1 MRSHIPFVR
10 SLLASL
16 ATLSGVMAYAPAAA
30 AAPAPASGKPIN
42 FLFILAD
49 DMGWN
54 QTGYGGSTFYETPNI
69 DRIAHEGIRF
79 KNAYCAAPIC
89 TPSRAAILTGR
100 YPARIHLTE
109 YIPGDPYPWAK
120 LLPPDEVKMLP
131 LDEITIPEM
140 LKPKGYVSAMIGK
153 WHLAKDYNYTPGRPG
168 EPASQG
174 FDVEHLTVKPEDD
187 SNPNQD
193 AHHVVE
199 ITNEA
204 VKFIEANRD
213 RPFFCYVAHN
223 VVHRPIMEHA
233 DLIYKYREKPA
244 SDLAI
249 NNAIM
254 GAMIERMD
262 TGIGVLLQKL
272 DELGL
277 ADRTVVVFFSDN
289 GGYDKL
295 QAQDPL
301 RGGKSMV
308 YEGGVR
314 VPLAIR
320 WPGVVKPG
328 TVSDTPVIGCDF
340 FPTFAEIAGVK
351 SFDHA
356 IDGVSLVS
364 LLRGGPAPS
373 RDALFW
379 HYPHY
384 HRFNYQPSG
393 AIHVGDYKLIEWYER
408 SLTGGPHPVSL
419 FNLKNDPG
427 ETKDLADQM
436 PGLANQL
443 LSRLHQWRK
452 DVGAQDMTINPNF
465 DPKRAL
471 FWNSKVDP
479 NSATSIGQYY

>member
-1 MRSHIPFVR
+1 MRTRKLTSTLG
-10 SLLASL
+10 LLAMGLPAGL
-16 ATLSGVMAYAPAAA
+16 ALAAP
-30 AAPAPASGKPIN
+30 AAPAPAAKPTN

-69 DRIAHEGIRF
+69 DRIAREGIRF
-79 KNAYCAAPIC
+79 TRAYCAAPIC
-89 TPSRAAILTGR
+89 TPSRASILTGR

-120 LLPPDEVKMLP
+120 LLRPDEEKMLP
-131 LDEITIPEM
+131 LSEITIPEM

-174 FDVEHLTVKPEDD
+174 FDVEHLTVKPEED
-187 SNPNQD
+187 SNPNND

-204 VKFIEANRD
+204 VKFLEANRD

-233 DLIYKYREKPA
+233 DLIYKYREKQA

-262 TGIGVLLQKL
+262 TGIGVLLKKL

-277 ADRTVVVFFSDN
+277 ADHTVVVFFSDN

-295 QAQDPL
+295 QSQDPL
-301 RGGKSMV
+301 RGGKSML

-314 VPLAIR
+314 VPMAIR

-328 TVSDTPVIGCDF
+328 TVTDVPVIGCDF
-340 FPTFAEIAGVK
+340 FPTFAEIAGIT
-351 SFDHA
+351 SFSQK
-356 IDGVSLVS
+356 IDGVSLVP
-364 LLRGGPAPS
+364 LLRDGRAPA

-393 AIHVGDYKLIEWYER
+393 AIRVGDYKLIEWYER

-419 FNLKNDPG
+419 FNIKEDVA
-427 ETKDLADQM
+427 EAHDLADQM
-436 PGLANQL
+436 PDLANQL
-443 LSRLHQWRK
+443 WARLKQWRK
-452 DVGAQDMTINPNF
+452 DVGAQEMTINPHF
-465 DPKRAL
+465 DPARAL
-471 FWNSKVDP
+471 HWSPKVDP
-479 NSATSIGQYY
+479 NSATSLGLYY

>member
-1 MRSHIPFVR
+1 MRTRPLTSTLGLFALGLPACFTFGAPP
-10 SLLASL
+10 AS
-16 ATLSGVMAYAPAAA
+16 
-30 AAPAPASGKPIN
+30 APAPAKPLN

-54 QTGYGGSTFYETPNI
+54 QTGYGGSTYYETPNI
-69 DRIAHEGIRF
+69 DRIAREGVRF
-79 KNAYCAAPIC
+79 TNAYCAAPIC

-120 LLPPDEVKMLP
+120 LLAPDEEKMLP
-131 LDEITIPEM
+131 LAEVTIPEM
-140 LKPKGYVSAMIGK
+140 LKSKGYVSAQIGK
-153 WHLAKDYNYTPGRPG
+153 WHLARDYNYTPGRPG

-174 FDVEHLTVKPEDD
+174 FDFEHLTVKPEEDT
-187 SNPNQD
+187 NPNGD
-193 AHHVVE
+193 AHHTVE

-204 VKFIEANRD
+204 IKFLEANKD

-223 VVHRPIMEHA
+223 AVHRPIMEHP
-233 DLIYKYREKPA
+233 DLIYKYREKPN
-244 SDLAI
+244 SDRDI
-249 NNAIM
+249 NNPIM

-262 TGIGVLLQKL
+262 TGIGELLKKL
-272 DELGL
+272 DELGI
-277 ADRTVVVFFSDN
+277 ADRTVVFFFSDN

-328 TVSDTPVIGCDF
+328 TKSNVPVIGCDF
-340 FPTFAEIAGVK
+340 FPTIAELAGVK
-351 SFDHA
+351 SFEQKV
-356 IDGVSLVS
+356 DGVSLVP
-364 LLRGGPAPS
+364 LLRDGRPPA

-393 AIHVGDYKLIEWYER
+393 AIRVGDYKLIEWYES
-408 SLTGGPHPVSL
+408 SLTGGKHPVSL
-419 FNLKNDPG
+419 YNIKDDLG
-427 ETKDLADQM
+427 ETKDLADKM
-436 PGLANQL
+436 PDLANKL
-443 LSRLHQWRK
+443 WARLKQWRK
-452 DVGAQDMTINPNF
+452 DVGAQEMTVNPGF
-465 DPKRAL
+465 DPARAL
-471 FWNSKVDP
+471 FWSPKVNPD
-479 NSATSIGQYY
+479 SATALGQYY

>member
-1 MRSHIPFVR
+1 MPTKPITSTLG
-10 SLLASL
+10 LLAL
-16 ATLSGVMAYAPAAA
+16 GLPACLCLGASPA
-30 AAPAPASGKPIN
+30 NSPAPAKPLN

-54 QTGYGGSTFYETPNI
+54 QTGYSGSTFYETPNI
-69 DRIAHEGIRF
+69 DRIAREGIHF
-79 KNAYCAAPIC
+79 THAYAAASIC
-89 TPSRAAILTGR
+89 TPSRAAIMTGR

-109 YIPGDPYPWAK
+109 YIPGDPYPWAR
-120 LLPPDEVKMLP
+120 LRPPDEVKMLP
-131 LDEITIPEM
+131 LAEETIAEM

-153 WHLAKDYNYTPGRPG
+153 WHLAKDYNYTVGRPG

-174 FDVEHLTVKPEDD
+174 FDYEYLTVKPEAD
-187 SNPNQD
+187 SNPNLD
-193 AHHVVE
+193 AHHTGE

-223 VVHRPIMEHA
+223 AVHRPIMEHP
-233 DLIYKYREKPA
+233 DLIYKYQEKPN

-249 NNAIM
+249 NNPIM

-262 TGIGVLLQKL
+262 TGIGVLLKKL

-277 ADRTVVVFFSDN
+277 TENTVVVFFSDN

-301 RGGKSMV
+301 RGGKSML
-308 YEGGVR
+308 YEGGIR

-328 TVSDTPVIGCDF
+328 SVSSVPVIGNDF
-340 FPTFAEIAGVK
+340 FPTFAEIAG
-351 SFDHA
+351 A
-356 IDGVSLVS
+356 APGGQPIDGVSLVP
-364 LLRGGPAPS
+364 LLKEGRAPA
-373 RDALFW
+373 REALFW

-384 HRFNYQPSG
+384 HRFNYRPSG
-393 AIHVGDYKLIEWYER
+393 AVRVGDFKLIEWYER
-408 SLTGGPHPVSL
+408 SMTGGSHPVSL
-419 FNLKNDPG
+419 YNIKDDIS

-436 PGLANQL
+436 PDLANQL
-443 LSRLHQWRK
+443 WARLKQWRK
-452 DVGAQDMTINPNF
+452 DVGAQDMTVNPAF
-465 DPKRAL
+465 DPARAL
-471 FWNSKVDP
+471 FWNPKVNP
-479 NSATSIGQYY
+479 NNADALGQYN